1 MPAPALFIGLMSGTS
16 MDGVDGV
23 LADFGDSGQPTQV
36 LASASRPFSPALRQ
50 ELLALNTPGD
60 NELHRAALAANALAR
75 LYAQVVTD
83 LLHASQI
90 APAQITAI
98 GAHGQTVRHRPQE
111 FDGTG
116 YTLQLN
122 QPALLAEL
130 WGIDVVADFRSRD
143 VAAGGQ
149 GAPLVPPFHRA
160 AFGHATQNRAVLNI
174 GGISN
179 ITLLP
184 GAASVADAPLI
195 GFDCGPGNAL
205 MDAWCHMHT
214 GAAFD
219 DRGRWAAQ
227 GVVQAALLAA
237 LQDEPFFAK
246 RPPKSTGRDLFN
258 LPWLRQRLA
267 GFEGLAAQD
276 VQATLTELTAWAC
289 AQALRWATHS
299 PEILVVC
306 GGGALNDVLMQRLQ
320 ATLPSIRVCSS
331 ADLGV
336 APTEVEALAFAWLA
350 QQTVLRKTSSVASV
364 TGAQGA
370 RILGAVYPA

>member
-23 LADFGDSGQPTQV
+23 LADFGDSGLPTQV
-36 LASASRPFSPALRQ
+36 LASASRPLSPALRQ
-50 ELLALNTPGD
+50 ELLALNAPGD
-60 NELHRAALAANALAR
+60 NELHRAALSANALAR
-75 LYAQVVTD
+75 LYAQVVAD
-83 LLHASQI
+83 LLQASQLG
-90 APAQITAI
+90 PAQITAI

-130 WGIDVVADFRSRD
+130 CGIDVVADFRSRD

-160 AFGHATQNRAVLNI
+160 AFGHPTQSRAVLNI

-184 GAASVADAPLI
+184 GAADMLEAPLI

-214 GAAFD
+214 GAAYD
-219 DRGRWAAQ
+219 DRGHWAAQ
-227 GVVQAALLAA
+227 GVVNASLLAA

-246 RPPKSTGRDLFN
+246 PPPKSTGRDLFN

-276 VQATLTELTAWAC
+276 VQATLTELSAWAC
-289 AQALRWATHS
+289 AHALRWASHS
-299 PEILVVC
+299 PELLVVC
-306 GGGALNDVLMQRLQ
+306 GGGALNDYLIQRLQ
-320 ATLPSIRVCSS
+320 AALLSIRVCSS
-331 ADLGV
+331 AELGV

>member
-1 MPAPALFIGLMSGTS
+1 

-23 LADFGDSGQPTQV
+23 LADFGDSDQPTRV
-36 LASASRPFSPALRQ
+36 LTSASRPFSPALRQ

-75 LYAQVVTD
+75 LYAQVVSD

-111 FDGTG
+111 FDNTG

-130 WGIDVVADFRSRD
+130 CGIDVVADFRSRD

-160 AFGHATQNRAVLNI
+160 AFGHVTQSRAALNI

-184 GAASVADAPLI
+184 GAASALNAPLI

-214 GAAFD
+214 GAAYD

-237 LQDEPFFAK
+237 LQNEPFFAK
-246 RPPKSTGRDLFN
+246 PPPKSTGRDLFN

-267 GFEGLAAQD
+267 GFEGMAAQD

-289 AQALRWATHS
+289 AQALRWANHS

-320 ATLPSIRVCSS
+320 AALPSIRVCSS

>member
-23 LADFGDSGQPTQV
+23 LADFGDSGLPTQV
-36 LASASRPFSPALRQ
+36 LASASRPLSPALRQ

-75 LYAQVVTD
+75 LYAHIVAD
-83 LLHASQI
+83 LLQASQL

-130 WGIDVVADFRSRD
+130 CGIDVVADFRSRD

-160 AFGHATQNRAVLNI
+160 AFGHPTQSRAVLNI

-184 GAASVADAPLI
+184 GAADTLEAPLI

-205 MDAWCHMHT
+205 MDAWCQMHT
-214 GAAFD
+214 GAAYD
-219 DRGRWAAQ
+219 DRGHWAAQ
-227 GVVQAALLAA
+227 GVVNASLLAA

-246 RPPKSTGRDLFN
+246 PPPKSTGRDLFN

-276 VQATLTELTAWAC
+276 VQATLTELSAWAC
-289 AQALRWATHS
+289 AQALRWASHS
-299 PEILVVC
+299 PELLVVC
-306 GGGALNDVLMQRLQ
+306 GGGALNDYLIQRLQ
-320 ATLPSIRVCSS
+320 AALLSIRVCSS
-331 ADLGV
+331 AELGV